1 MLRKNAKIDL
11 IAGVPLF
18 SRCSKRELAEIASLA
33 DELALPAGRKLTTEG
48 SSGQEFVVIAEGAA
62 EVERGGRVLNRLGA
76 GDFLGE
82 IALVT
87 GRPRTATVTT
97 TAPSRLLV
105 LGARDFR
112 TLLRDRPGLQ
122 LKVLDALG
130 ERLPAE

>member
-1 MLRKNAKIDL
+1 VLRKNAKIDL

-18 SRCSKRELAEIASLA
+18 SKCSKRELAEIASLA

-48 SSGQEFVVIAEGAA
+48 GSGHEFVVIAEGAA

-112 TLLRDRPGLQ
+112 TLLRDLPGLQ

>member
-18 SRCSKRELAEIASLA
+18 SKCSKRELAEIASLA

-48 SSGQEFVVIAEGAA
+48 GSGHEFVVIAEGAA

-112 TLLRDRPGLQ
+112 MLLRDLPGLQ

-130 ERLPAE
+130 ERLSPE